1 LAIQRTN
8 YRLHSHVSMIFLIV
22 AIASLVAYLLFIV
35 VVVNKMEDAMLGTLI
50 GHEADELLTEL
61 ALDPEAKM
69 PRTASVN
76 AYLRSRSRL
85 DPIPDYLGTL
95 QPNVYNEIPVGENT
109 YQALILDI
117 NDDRLYLAFDTTGI
131 SQHRSTL
138 LFLLAGG
145 GLISTIV
152 LVISG
157 IWLFRQ
163 FFLPVSRL
171 AEEVANLNPSDR
183 KVPIQAK
190 FRHYEVGLIAQA
202 IDEFMGRLDEYVER
216 EQSFTAAISHELRTP
231 ISVIVTATD
240 LLELKG
246 IADKQKGAFDRIKSS
261 TSYMSKVIETLLFFA
276 RNTLDTVEKTVPVI
290 NPNEIFL
297 NILKQYEEQAS
308 KKKLVLLYKKKSSI
322 KVRMSENHLEIVLG
336 NLIRNAIDH
345 TDNGEIKVTLFDNG
359 FSVEDTGAGIEAD
372 EINLIVKLS
381 YHSADSRGCGLGL
394 YLVTNI
400 CNIYG
405 LRLEIESEVGDGSKF
420 SIIFP
425 EDIIS

>member
-1 LAIQRTN
+1 VIQRSN
-8 YRLHSHVSMIFLIV
+8 YRLHSHVSMIFLLIAIV
-22 AIASLVAYLLFIV
+22 SLGAYLFFIIV
-35 VVVNKMEDAMLGTLI
+35 TVNKMEDAMLGTLM
-50 GHEADELLTEL
+50 GHEADELVTEL
-61 ALDPEAKM
+61 ALNPEAKM

-76 AYLRSRSRL
+76 AYLRSRARL
-85 DPIPDYLGTL
+85 DPIPDFIGTL
-95 QPNVYNEIPVGENT
+95 APNVYNEIPIGENT
-109 YQALILDI
+109 YQALVLDL
-117 NDDRLYLAFDTTGI
+117 NDDRLYVVFDTTGI
-131 SQHRSTL
+131 SQHRRIL
-138 LFLLAGG
+138 LFMLAGG

-171 AEEVANLNPSDR
+171 AEEVASLNPSDR
-183 KVPIQAK
+183 KVPIEAK
-190 FRHYEVGLIAQA
+190 FRRYEVGLIAQA
-202 IDEFMGRLDEYVER
+202 IDEFMARLDDYVER

-231 ISVIVTATD
+231 ISVITTSTD

-246 IADKQKGAFDRIKSS
+246 IADEQKGAVDRIKSS
-261 TSYMSKVIETLLFFA
+261 TSYMAKVIETLLFFA
-276 RNTLDTVEKTVPVI
+276 RNTLDTVEKTIPVI

-297 NILKQYEEQAS
+297 DILKQYKEQAS

-322 KVRMSENHLEIVLG
+322 KVRMSENHLEIILG
-336 NLIRNAIDH
+336 NLIRNAIDN
-345 TDNGEIKVTLFDNG
+345 TDKGEIKVTLFDNG
-359 FSVEDTGAGIEAD
+359 FSVEDTGGGIEAD

-405 LRLEIESEVGDGSKF
+405 LTLEIESAVGKGSEFKV
-420 SIIFP
+420 IFP
-425 EDIIS
+425 ESIIL